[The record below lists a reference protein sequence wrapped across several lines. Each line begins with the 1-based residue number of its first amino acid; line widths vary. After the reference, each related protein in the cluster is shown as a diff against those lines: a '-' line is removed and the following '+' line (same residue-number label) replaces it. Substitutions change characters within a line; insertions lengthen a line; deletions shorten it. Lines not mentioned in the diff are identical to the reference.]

1 MPSLPPLMQL
11 APGLTAAGAL
21 SADNIEALAASG
33 VKTIVNNRP
42 DNEDPGQLPAADA
55 RKLCEVHGIA
65 YHHIPFVAATLTK
78 AQIDAFEQVLMT
90 GSHPMVAHC
99 RSGTRSTM
107 IWALTRMRQGDDP
120 AALVALGAKNGVDI
134 SALPALAAKLL

>member
-33 VKTIVNNRP
+33 VKTIINNRP
-42 DNEDPGQLPAADA
+42 DNEDPGQLPAYEA
-55 RKLCEVHGIA
+55 RELCAAHGIA
-65 YHHIPFVAATLTK
+65 YHHIAFVNATLTRDH
-78 AQIDAFEQVLMT
+78 IDAFEKVLMS

-120 AALVALGAKNGVDI
+120 EVLVALGARNGVDI
-134 SALPALAAKLL
+134 AALPALAAKLL

>member
-1 MPSLPPLMQL
+1 MPTMPPLMQL
-11 APGLTAAGAL
+11 SPGLTAAGAL

-33 VKTIVNNRP
+33 VKTIINNRP
-42 DNEDPGQLPAADA
+42 DNEDPGQLPADEA
-55 RKLCEVHGIA
+55 RAQCAAHGIA
-65 YHHIPFVAATLTK
+65 YHHIPFVAATLT
-78 AQIDAFEQVLMT
+78 AADIEAFEKVLMS

-107 IWALTRMRQGDDP
+107 IWALSRMRQGDDA

-134 SALPALAAKLL
+134 SALPALAVKLL